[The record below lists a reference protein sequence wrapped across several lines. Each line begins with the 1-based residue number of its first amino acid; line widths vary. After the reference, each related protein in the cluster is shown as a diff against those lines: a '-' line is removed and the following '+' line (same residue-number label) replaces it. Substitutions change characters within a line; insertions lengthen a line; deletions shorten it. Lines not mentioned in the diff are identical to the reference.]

1 MDDVRFNCGPWALG
15 PTTSTLEDEA
25 QSSIFLVEADWDDR
39 NLLYSLRFDLGA
51 AVLIPGS
58 TLREL

>member
-1 MDDVRFNCGPWALG
+1 LTFLIGGEMV
-15 PTTSTLEDEA
+15 DEA
-25 QSSIFLVEADWDDR
+25 DLVVVDEWDDR

-58 TLREL
+58 DLRKV